1 MVGFIKIFFL
11 FMMVMFGMISRIK
24 YFGMNNIKENLYIN
38 SFVKWYCKIMFFI
51 GFISF

>member
-38 SFVKWYCKIMFFI
+38 SFVKWYC
-51 GFISF
+51 